1 MFQREQHRKVLA
13 LLGAFEAALLSR
25 CNVLFG
31 GGTRIALELDEY
43 RDSHD
48 IDFLCSDGEGYA
60 DLRFAASSRG
70 YDALFKPESRKR
82 FALPREM
89 RIDQYGIRFPVE
101 MEGSAIRVELI
112 REARID
118 LEPGVRLGWCPVDCL
133 SIIDCYTEKL
143 LANSDRWADRQVL
156 SRDLID
162 LSALRQRIGPI
173 PEAAWEKVEGAYR
186 AAGRA
191 DLLKALLV
199 FLQDGNH
206 RQRCFQGLNIDDPEQ
221 ILAGA
226 SQLVMDLEAPSQ
238 AS

>member
-1 MFQREQHRKVLA
+1 MFRREQHRKVLA
-13 LLGAFEAALLSR
+13 LLAAFDAGLLSR
-25 CNVLFG
+25 CNFLFG

-48 IDFLCSDGEGYA
+48 IDFLCSDAEGYA
-60 DLRFAASSRG
+60 ELRFAASSRG
-70 YDALFKPESRKR
+70 YDALFRPEARGDVS
-82 FALPREM
+82 LPREM
-89 RIDQYGIRFPVE
+89 RIDQYGIRFPAEIGASV
-101 MEGSAIRVELI
+101 IRVELI

-118 LEPGVRLGWCPVDCL
+118 LDAGVRLPWCPVSCL
-133 SIIDCYTEKL
+133 PVADCYAEKL

-162 LSALRQRIGPI
+162 LSVLRRRIGPI
-173 PEAAWEKVEGAYR
+173 PDSAWEKVDGAYR

-191 DLLKALLV
+191 DLLKALLA
-199 FLQDGNH
+199 FLEDGHH
-206 RQRCFQGLNIDDPEQ
+206 RQRCFQGLNVENPAE

-226 SQLVMDLEAPSQ
+226 SQLVMDLEAPNR